1 MEPEVLNFLKRVGK
15 SLGIG
20 LLWLCITVT
29 AALKN
34 DNAFP
39 DNGIRLANVLFY
51 TWLVVS
57 VIFMVRIFQ
66 KLWTADE
73 NQEE

>member
-1 MEPEVLNFLKRVGK
+1 MEPEALNFLKRIGK

-20 LLWLCITVT
+20 LVWLCITVT

-51 TWLVVS
+51 LWLVVS
-57 VIFMVRIFQ
+57 VIIMVRIFQ
-66 KLWTADE
+66 KLWTADDIE
-73 NQEE
+73 QE